1 MTSTSP
7 HPTPHHSLPAGA
19 PTVPSSRAPPQCC
32 LSPRLSLGLEPLH
45 LPGIF
50 GYQNSPGFPM
60 CPVMHPDFPVH
71 CGCPAAL
78 HIPAVPQGHLSPST
92 AQTPPE
98 PCRCTVVPLPA
109 EPPEPW
115 PHLSS
120 FCPKTHPLSPKQ
132 QQVLQGQE
140 QRRIRTSPSIF
151 SSSPS
156 SSQCF
161 WCSSFLS
168 HPSHSKP
175 PCQPQPRMVD
185 SVPGHCLEQKDE
197 FSLGTC
203 WQQLLCPQG

>member
-1 MTSTSP
+1 MPSTSP

-32 LSPRLSLGLEPLH
+32 LSPRLSLGLKSLH

-92 AQTPPE
+92 AQTPSE

-109 EPPEPW
+109 EPPRAMAP
-115 PHLSS
+115 PVL
-120 FCPKTHPLSPKQ
+120 FLPQNTPIVPKTAAGAAGPGAMQNPHFTFYFQFFPFFFPVFLVFQLSVTPIPQ
-132 QQVLQGQE
+132 QTTLPAPTTDGG
-140 QRRIRTSPSIF
+140 SGP
-151 SSSPS
+151 
-156 SSQCF
+156 
-161 WCSSFLS
+161 WAL
-168 HPSHSKP
+168 
-175 PCQPQPRMVD
+175 
-185 SVPGHCLEQKDE
+185 
-197 FSLGTC
+197 LGAE
-203 WQQLLCPQG
+203 G